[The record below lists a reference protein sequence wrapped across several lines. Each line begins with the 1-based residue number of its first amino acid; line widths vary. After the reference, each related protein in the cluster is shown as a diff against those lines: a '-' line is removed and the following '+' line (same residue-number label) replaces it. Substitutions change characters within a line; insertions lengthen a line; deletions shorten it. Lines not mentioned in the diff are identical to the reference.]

1 MGDSC
6 VGFQLVDGVSAPL
19 AYGQNSLVGV
29 QDAKGNM
36 VRAGVWY
43 SNVCVVVRLDG
54 FTVMLR
60 GVVE

>member
-6 VGFQLVDGVSAPL
+6 AGFQLVDGVPRRL
-19 AYGQNSLVGV
+19 EYGQDSLVGV

-60 GVVE
+60 GTVE